1 MVRDKLFSG
10 PRPDVV
16 DFVFDDSVAEVFPDM
31 IRRSVPGYE
40 TIVSLIGCISE
51 KYAIPASNV
60 YDLGSSLGASTI
72 SMASRIEAGR
82 VSHICI
88 DNSPDMIARCQ
99 ANLEKRLGGSTF
111 QCIEADIC
119 EVEITNASIVVM
131 NFSLQFVPPDMR
143 DGVVRRICDGML
155 TGGILIVSEKVNDS
169 DQDPGGVIAGLHEQ
183 FKKANGYS
191 DLEIS
196 QKRSAL
202 ENVMILDSA
211 QEHLER
217 LQRCGFSVTR
227 QWFQALG
234 FHSFIALK

>member
-10 PRPDVV
+10 PRPDLV
-16 DFVFDDSVAEVFPDM
+16 DFIFDDSVAEVFPDM

-40 TIVSLIGCISE
+40 TIVSLIGCIAG
-51 KYAIPASNV
+51 KYALPGSNV
-60 YDLGSSLGASTI
+60 YDLGCSLGASTI
-72 SMASRIEAGR
+72 SMASRIEVGR

-99 ANLEKRLGGSTF
+99 ENLETRVGGSAF
-111 QCIEADIC
+111 QCIKADIC
-119 EVEITNASIVVM
+119 DVEIANASVVVM
-131 NFSLQFVPPDMR
+131 NFSLQFIAPELR
-143 DGVVRRICDGML
+143 DGVLRKICDGML
-155 TGGILIVSEKVNDS
+155 SGGILILSEKVNDS
-169 DQDPGGVIAGLHEQ
+169 DQDPGGLIAVLHEQ

-202 ENVMILDSA
+202 ENVMILDSG

-217 LQRCGFSVTR
+217 LQRCGFSVYR

-234 FHSFIALK
+234 FHSYVALK